1 MYSRE
6 TIMNTLHNNISSQR
20 QLEDNSHN
28 AINRRMTE
36 VIIPQGQNSNHIL
49 MPLVA
54 SLSKQQEQGFINHNP
69 KHNSERWVT
78 WITHRKP
85 SKQQL
90 ELFGSDNTNIRVI
103 HANTKQDNRWII
115 WEALSK
121 GNSHTVIA
129 DIESISES
137 DIEELEL
144 AATQGDC
151 VGILTRSIH
160 TLH

>member
-6 TIMNTLHNNISSQR
+6 AAMNTLRENINTQR
-20 QLEDNSHN
+20 QLNNDSQY
-28 AINRRMTE
+28 AIKCRMTE

-54 SLSKQQEQGFINHNP
+54 SLSKQQEQDSLHGSP
-69 KHNSERWVT
+69 ERWVT
-78 WITHRKP
+78 WITNRKP

-90 ELFGSDNTNIRVI
+90 DFFGSDNTNIRII
-103 HANTKQDNRWII
+103 HTDTQQDNRWII

-129 DIESISES
+129 DIESVSKN
-137 DIEELEL
+137 DIEQLEV

-151 VGILTRSIH
+151 VGILTRSIN